1 MITIYSRSEYQKDTS
16 RLRNQME
23 QNSDKDSLI
32 KEYVSFAHGCNIVTG
47 LRFSKF
53 LTRIQNA
60 FNSIHKSEIMLTFQI
75 YVVILFIYYFILLLL
90 FFKEIRTP
98 TMPTIDHKQDQK
110 FILAREKK

>member
-60 FNSIHKSEIMLTFQI
+60 FNSTHKSEIMLTFQI
-75 YVVILFIYYFILLLL
+75 YVVILFIFFIYFIIII
-90 FFKEIRTP
+90 F
-98 TMPTIDHKQDQK
+98 
-110 FILAREKK
+110 